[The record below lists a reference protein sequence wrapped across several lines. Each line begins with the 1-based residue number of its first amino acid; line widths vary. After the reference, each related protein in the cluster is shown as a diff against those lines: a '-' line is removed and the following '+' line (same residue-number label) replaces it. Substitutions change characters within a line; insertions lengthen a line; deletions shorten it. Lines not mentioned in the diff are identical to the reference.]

1 MKDGW
6 IVVLVLLII
15 AFVVSSWFLI
25 NRVGERSVTGNLADN
40 DGELR
45 NEIVNKNS
53 ENNTDN
59 EEILSFDFR
68 CEVESPFFC
77 RIWSFD
83 REKDEIRVRI
93 ENIGNK
99 NIIIQSFD
107 VSNCD
112 YFGKRDF
119 FLESG
124 QAKVYDFR
132 CALDKEGTFI
142 GRFDLRFKPEKGGP
156 QQSSAGII
164 DEELIN

>member
-83 REKDEIRVRI
+83 
-93 ENIGNK
+93 
-99 NIIIQSFD
+99 
-107 VSNCD
+107 
-112 YFGKRDF
+112 
-119 FLESG
+119 
-124 QAKVYDFR
+124 
-132 CALDKEGTFI
+132 KEGTFI